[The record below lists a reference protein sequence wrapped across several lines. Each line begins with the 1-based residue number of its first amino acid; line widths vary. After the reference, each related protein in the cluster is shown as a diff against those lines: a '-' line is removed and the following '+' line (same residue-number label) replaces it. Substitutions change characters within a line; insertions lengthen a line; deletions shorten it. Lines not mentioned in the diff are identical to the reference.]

1 MGPLLARPRI
11 GDRLVHESFFDEV
24 MVDGEPTPLVA
35 GSALEGA
42 QAELTAWSE
51 GVDDR

>member
-1 MGPLLARPRI
+1 MGSLVARPRM
-11 GDRLVHESFFDEV
+11 GDRLIHESLLDEV
-24 MVDGEPTPLVA
+24 MVNGEPTPFVA